1 MARRSI
7 RTQTAG
13 GCLPQHP
20 PSRFTPAGAGLPGMP
35 RPRATALAAL
45 ALLVLA
51 GCQTTGENQAP
62 GTLSLNARLRL
73 AEATDAQQGGSAAT
87 LSVLTEAATEA
98 PTDVALQDRLAAV
111 AEANERW
118 DVAVAAHRRAIARA
132 PTQERLMRLG
142 RIELRLAQ
150 ASAVETWRRAVA
162 TGPRTAEALTGLGL
176 AQDLARDHAAAQA
189 SYREALESDPTNWSA
204 TANLGMSLLLTGQA
218 TAAIDVLSRA
228 EADASAPARARHNL
242 AIAFAVSGQ
251 EARMLRVLRADT
263 TQTPQQRDALS
274 ADIRAFAQWLSS
286 RDRVAATAD
295 GGAGAGAQV
304 PPAATQATAAV
315 PPATATR
322 ADLPPAASPPVAV
335 RAPATPPAAAPAPAA
350 PPAASAAAVI
360 APAATAQVPAAAAPP
375 GIGER
380 PPGPVVS
387 MDPIINPRD
396 PQATTTAAAPA
407 APPAAQGGSVIQVG
421 ALDSEAAAQRQWAAL
436 TGRVAGLDAHT
447 PSIERHEVNG
457 RTVWRL
463 QVRGLATTDGA
474 ALCGRVRA
482 AGGACFVSR

>member
-7 RTQTAG
+7 RVQTAG
-13 GCLPQHP
+13 GCLPPQS
-20 PSRFTPAGAGLPGMP
+20 PSRFTGSGMGVP
-35 RPRATALAAL
+35 STVRPHAMALAAL

-73 AEATDAQQGGSAAT
+73 AEATDAQQGGSVAT
-87 LSVLTEAATEA
+87 LSVLTEAATDA
-98 PTDVALQDRLAAV
+98 PTDIALQDRLAAV

-118 DVAVAAHRRAIARA
+118 DVAAAAHRRAIARA

-150 ASAVETWRRAVA
+150 TSAVETWRRAVA
-162 TGPRTAEALTGLGL
+162 IGPRTAEVLTGLGL

-189 SYREALESDPTNWSA
+189 SYREALASDPTNWSA

-251 EARMLRVLRADT
+251 EARMLRVLRADA
-263 TQTPQQRDALS
+263 TQTPQERDALS
-274 ADIRAFAQWLSS
+274 ADIRAFARWLSS
-286 RDRVAATAD
+286 RDQVAAAPD
-295 GGAGAGAQV
+295 GGAGAQG
-304 PPAATQATAAV
+304 PPAATAATAAV
-315 PPATATR
+315 PPAPAPAIR
-322 ADLPPAASPPVAV
+322 ADLPPAASPAVAV
-335 RAPATPPAAAPAPAA
+335 CAATTTPAAAPAPAA
-350 PPAASAAAVI
+350 LPAAVTG
-360 APAATAQVPAAAAPP
+360 PVVTAQVPPAAAPA
-375 GIGER
+375 IGER

-387 MDPIINPRD
+387 MDAIINPRD
-396 PQATTTAAAPA
+396 PQAAATAPVPA
-407 APPAAQGGSVIQVG
+407 APPAAQGGSAIQVG

-436 TGRVAGLDAHT
+436 TGRVAGLDAHA

-463 QVRGLATTDGA
+463 QVRGLAAAEGA
-474 ALCGRVRA
+474 TLCGRVRA